1 MSRRS
6 EPNGLSYRWRRD
18 GIHIPNATNSTL
30 LLSNVQFADSG
41 TYPLSITN
49 LASARLATVSQD
61 AVVTVLADFD
71 KDRMADLWEAANG
84 FATNNAA
91 DASSMAMATA

>member
-1 MSRRS
+1 MFSLPIRAPTR
-6 EPNGLSYRWRRD
+6 EHHQPRFG
-18 GIHIPNATNSTL
+18 P
-30 LLSNVQFADSG
+30 
-41 TYPLSITN
+41 
-49 LASARLATVSQD
+49 LATVSQD

-91 DASSMAMATA
+91 DASIDGDGDGLSNWQDAAGTNPAIGADRFKLEGRPCRR